1 MVLSIVFITT
11 LMLVACS
18 DKDSDSGSDND
29 GKKKVAVVL
38 KSFDHENW
46 RIAEAGAKQ
55 AGEEFGIDVEVM
67 APAVE
72 TEVDQQISLIEDQL
86 TNNVDALVLA
96 PSQPTTVINP
106 LQQYTDKVIPVV
118 FIDSDADYEEK
129 TSFVG
134 TANYE
139 AGKLGGQY
147 LGEELSEG
155 DEVAIIRGPLGS
167 TTHDERSDG
176 AEEEMEKA
184 GLNVVTIQSADA
196 DKAKA
201 INVMENILQS
211 NPNVKAVFN
220 TSETMA
226 LGALRATEGTDIIVV
241 GFDGNTEGLESIRDG
256 GIDAIVAQHPY
267 DMGYKGVEAA
277 FEKIEGKDVDV
288 RIDTGADVITK
299 ENVDEALERV
309 ESYKIKE

>member
-1 MVLSIVFITT
+1 MKRLYMVLSIVFITT

-134 TANYE
+134 TE
-139 AGKLGGQY
+139 IG
-147 LGEELSEG
+147 
-155 DEVAIIRGPLGS
+155 
-167 TTHDERSDG
+167 
-176 AEEEMEKA
+176 
-184 GLNVVTIQSADA
+184 
-196 DKAKA
+196 
-201 INVMENILQS
+201 
-211 NPNVKAVFN
+211 
-220 TSETMA
+220 
-226 LGALRATEGTDIIVV
+226 RAHV
-241 GFDGNTEGLESIRDG
+241 
-256 GIDAIVAQHPY
+256 
-267 DMGYKGVEAA
+267 
-277 FEKIEGKDVDV
+277 
-288 RIDTGADVITK
+288 
-299 ENVDEALERV
+299 
-309 ESYKIKE
+309 